1 MLCRVIIAVVLL
13 AGACSK
19 TPSGGDD
26 KARDAG
32 PAAPIPVEVAVLATG
47 PLENALRFS
56 ANLEAETQVQVL
68 ARAPGQVVKL
78 KVEEGDQ
85 VKKNEVLLRL
95 EDAEQRSALK
105 RAETELDQG
114 KRTFA
119 KQEELLTHGVV
130 SDDAREQAQFELRR
144 LQIAFDDAR
153 RVLSYTV
160 VRATVAG
167 TVTVRQVK
175 LGDYVNPNQHLF
187 DVTDFESIVAKV
199 FVPEKEV
206 GTVKRGQVVRLFSP
220 SSPRDSREAIV
231 ERVSPVVDPRSGTA
245 KVTIKIPDTK
255 DLQPGAFVSV
265 ELVTAEN
272 PNAVLL
278 PRKAL
283 VYDDD
288 EPFAFKLVGGDRVER
303 VRVLPKLRGVDHVEA
318 SSGFAAGD
326 KVVVA
331 GQVGL
336 RDKALVTAKVVKAPA
351 TASLQPP
358 TPKPAKPT
366 STDP

>member
-1 MLCRVIIAVVLL
+1 MLRWLLISLLL
-13 AGACSK
+13 AGACTKSSGSK
-19 TPSGGDD
+19 GDD
-26 KARDAG
+26 ARDAG
-32 PAAPIPVEVAVLATG
+32 PAAAVPVEVAVLTTG

-68 ARAPGQVVKL
+68 ARTPGQVTKL
-78 KVEEGDQ
+78 LVEEGDT
-85 VKKNEVLLRL
+85 VKKNDILLRL

-105 RAETELDQG
+105 RAETELDQA
-114 KRTFA
+114 KRVLA

-130 SDDAREQAQFELRR
+130 SDDAREQAQFDLRR
-144 LQIAFDDAR
+144 LQIAFNDAR
-153 RVLSYTV
+153 RILQYTV
-160 VRATVAG
+160 VRATVSG
-167 TVTVRQVK
+167 TVTLRQVK

-199 FVPEKEV
+199 FVPEKEIAS
-206 GTVKRGQVVRLFSP
+206 VKKGQVVRLFSP
-220 SSPRDSREAIV
+220 SLPDESREALV
-231 ERVSPVVDPRSGTA
+231 QRVSPVVDPRSGTA
-245 KVTIKIPDTK
+245 KVTIRIPDTK

-288 EPFAFKLVGGDRVER
+288 EPFAFKLIGVDRVAK
-303 VRVLPKLRGVDHVEA
+303 VRVQPRLSGANHVEA
-318 SSGFAAGD
+318 SAGFAAGD

-336 RDKALVTAKVVKAPA
+336 RDKALVSATVVNTPAAAVLQAPKK
-351 TASLQPP
+351 SV
-358 TPKPAKPT
+358 PKPLTTKP
-366 STDP
+366 

>member
-1 MLCRVIIAVVLL
+1 MLRWVVIALVLL
-13 AGACSK
+13 ASACAK
-19 TPSGGDD
+19 GPSGGDD
-26 KARDAG
+26 KAGDAG
-32 PAAPIPVEVAVLATG
+32 PAGPVPVEVAVLTTG
-47 PLENALRFS
+47 PLENSLRFS
-56 ANLEAETQVQVL
+56 ANLEAETQVKVL
-68 ARAPGQVVKL
+68 ARAPGQVIKL
-78 KVEEGDQ
+78 KVEEGDK
-85 VKKNEVLLRL
+85 VKKNEILLRL

-105 RAETELDQG
+105 RAETELDEA
-114 KRTFA
+114 KRIFA
-119 KQEELLTHGVV
+119 KQEKLLTHGVV
-130 SDDAREQAQFELRR
+130 SDDAREQAQFDLRR

-153 RVLSYTV
+153 RVLQYTV

-167 TVTVRQVK
+167 TVTLRRVK

-187 DVTDFESIVAKV
+187 DITDFASIVAKV

-206 GTVKRGQVVRLFSP
+206 GAVKKGQVVRLLSP
-220 SSPRDSREAIV
+220 SSPTESREAVV
-231 ERVSPVVDPRSGTA
+231 ERVSPVVDPKSGTA
-245 KVTIKIPDTK
+245 KVTIRIPDTK

-303 VRVLPKLRGVDHVEA
+303 VRVIPTLRGVDYVEP

-326 KVVVA
+326 KVVIA

-351 TASLQPP
+351 TASLQAP
-358 TPKPAKPT
+358 TPKATKPAT
-366 STDP
+366 TDR